1 MWFDGDQ
8 RKTTYKDRL
17 EEWNDF
23 FVPPSDYN
31 SEFEGDF
38 QAVEMAAGI
47 RKKASIAKS
56 RTRRAKDDSPPPSEY
71 SGSDLGGDDDE
82 SDELNVGVREV
93 DSWESD
99 LEDDEADDE
108 PNDVDNGQQ
117 AWNVDVDLCRAR
129 WEDVGVLRV
138 DPRSKTGSRA

>member
-1 MWFDGDQ
+1 MVPETEFMDDGDPDVFRYGVVCWQTRNVVQMWFDGDQ

-56 RTRRAKDDSPPPSEY
+56 RTRRAKDDSPPPE
-71 SGSDLGGDDDE
+71 
-82 SDELNVGVREV
+82 
-93 DSWESD
+93 
-99 LEDDEADDE
+99 
-108 PNDVDNGQQ
+108 
-117 AWNVDVDLCRAR
+117 
-129 WEDVGVLRV
+129 RV
-138 DPRSKTGSRA
+138 